1 MTIPI
6 FAMAALLCGPSDPVP
21 AASVQPGASVQ
32 PATAPAASSAAETDN
47 LRQLLTLRRVYVD
60 RFSGGETAAQ
70 LRDMVING
78 LQSSKL
84 FTITENQEKADAIL
98 RGSGEDL
105 VFNETH
111 SSSDSLNVHS
121 SLGTSQTVEDTAL
134 RGGTRSEDRATRSVG
149 LGAGDSESSH
159 SVERR
164 HEANAAVR
172 LVSKDGDVIWSTT
185 QESLGGKFRGASA
198 DVADKITKR
207 LLEDYERAKKLQH

>member
-1 MTIPI
+1 MNTLTLILG
-6 FAMAALLCGPSDPVP
+6 ALLFGPSDPVP
-21 AASVQPGASVQ
+21 A
-32 PATAPAASSAAETDN
+32 PAPPAARASSSASETDP
-47 LRQLLTLRRVYVD
+47 LRQLLTVRRVFVD

-70 LRDMVING
+70 LRDMIING
-78 LQSSKL
+78 LQGSKL

-111 SSSDSLNVHS
+111 TLSDSLNVHS
-121 SLGTSQTVEDTAL
+121 SLSTTQSEEDTAL
-134 RGGTRSEDRATRSVG
+134 RGGTRSEDRLNKSVG

-185 QESLGGKFRGASA
+185 QESLGGKFRGASS
-198 DVADKITKR
+198 DVADKITKQ
-207 LLEDYERAKKLQH
+207 LTEDYERARKLRR

>member
-1 MTIPI
+1 MTALPLL
-6 FAMAALLCGPSDPVP
+6 AALLFGPADSIP
-21 AASVQPGASVQ
+21 
-32 PATAPAASSAAETDN
+32 APAPPAPPPAVETDS

-70 LRDMVING
+70 MRDMIING
-78 LQSSKL
+78 LQGSKL
-84 FTITENQEKADAIL
+84 FVITENQEKADAIL
-98 RGSGEDL
+98 RGSAEDL

-121 SLGTSQTVEDTAL
+121 NLGTRHSSDAGSL
-134 RGGTRSEDRATRSVG
+134 RGGSRVANSTDQTMG
-149 LGAGDSESSH
+149 LGAGESESSH

-172 LVSKDGDVIWSTT
+172 LVTKDGDVIWSTT
-185 QESLGGKFRGASA
+185 QESMGGKFRGASS

-207 LLEDYERAKKLQH
+207 LTEDYERARKLPH

>member
-1 MTIPI
+1 MT
-6 FAMAALLCGPSDPVP
+6 ALPFVLAGLLFGPSDPVP
-21 AASVQPGASVQ
+21 AS
-32 PATAPAASSAAETDN
+32 APAAPPAVETDS
-47 LRQLLTLRRVYVD
+47 LRQLLTVRRVYVD

-70 LRDMVING
+70 MRDMIING

-84 FTITENQEKADAIL
+84 FVITENQEKADAIL

-111 SSSDSLNVHS
+111 SSSDNVNVHS
-121 SLGTSQTVEDTAL
+121 SLNTSQSDEDTAL
-134 RGGTRSEDRATRSVG
+134 RGGTRTYDRMSKGMG
-149 LGAGDSESSH
+149 LGAGEGESSR

-172 LVSKDGDVIWSTT
+172 LVTKDGDVIWSTT
-185 QESLGGKFRGASA
+185 QESMGGRFRGASS

-207 LLEDYERAKKLQH
+207 LAEDYERAKKLLH

>member
-1 MTIPI
+1 MTALILVLG
-6 FAMAALLCGPSDPVP
+6 ALLFGPADSIPAPAP
-21 AASVQPGASVQ
+21 AAP
-32 PATAPAASSAAETDN
+32 PASSAALETGG
-47 LRQLLTLRRVYVD
+47 LRQLLTLRRVFVD

-70 LRDMVING
+70 MRDMIING
-78 LQSSKL
+78 LEGSKL

-111 SSSDSLNVHS
+111 TSSDSLNVHS
-121 SLGTSQTVEDTAL
+121 SMSSSQSEEDAAL
-134 RGGTRSEDRATRSVG
+134 RGGTRTDDRATRSMG

-172 LVSKDGDVIWSTT
+172 LVTKDGDVIWSTT
-185 QESLGGKFRGASA
+185 QESMGGKFRGASS

-207 LLEDYERAKKLQH
+207 LTEDYERAQKLLH

>member
-1 MTIPI
+1 MT
-6 FAMAALLCGPSDPVP
+6 ALRWALGALLFCPSDPVP
-21 AASVQPGASVQ
+21 A
-32 PATAPAASSAAETDN
+32 TAPAAQPAPPAVSSATVQPDT
-47 LRQLLTLRRVYVD
+47 LRQLLAVRRVYVD

-70 LRDMVING
+70 MRDMIVNA

-105 VFNETH
+105 VFNEQH
-111 SSSDSLNVHS
+111 SSSDSVNVHS
-121 SLGTSQTVEDTAL
+121 NMGTRRSTDDSSL
-134 RGGTRSEDRATRSVG
+134 RGGTHVYDSDDRTSG
-149 LGAGDSESSH
+149 MGAGESESSH

-172 LVSKDGDVIWSTT
+172 LVSKDGDVIWSST

-198 DVADKITKR
+198 DVADKITKQ
-207 LLEDYERAKKLQH
+207 LMEDYEQARKVQH

>member
-1 MTIPI
+1 MT
-6 FAMAALLCGPSDPVP
+6 ALTLVLGALLFGPADSIPAPAP
-21 AASVQPGASVQ
+21 AAP
-32 PATAPAASSAAETDN
+32 PASSAALETSG
-47 LRQLLTLRRVYVD
+47 LRQLLTLRRVFVD

-70 LRDMVING
+70 MRDMIING
-78 LQSSKL
+78 LEGSRL

-121 SLGTSQTVEDTAL
+121 SMSSSQSEEDAAL
-134 RGGTRSEDRATRSVG
+134 RGGTRTDDRATRSMG
-149 LGAGDSESSH
+149 LGAGDSESSR

-172 LVSKDGDVIWSTT
+172 LVTKDGDVIWSTT
-185 QESLGGKFRGASA
+185 QESMGGKFRGASS

-207 LLEDYERAKKLQH
+207 LTEDYERAQKLLH

>member
-1 MTIPI
+1 MT
-6 FAMAALLCGPSDPVP
+6 ALTLVLGALLFGPADSIPAPAP
-21 AASVQPGASVQ
+21 AAP
-32 PATAPAASSAAETDN
+32 PASSAALETSG
-47 LRQLLTLRRVYVD
+47 LRQLLTLRRVFVD

-70 LRDMVING
+70 MRDMIING
-78 LQSSKL
+78 LEGSRL

-121 SLGTSQTVEDTAL
+121 SMSSSQSEEDAAL
-134 RGGTRSEDRATRSVG
+134 RGGTRTDDRATRSMG

-172 LVSKDGDVIWSTT
+172 LVTKDGDVIWSTT
-185 QESLGGKFRGASA
+185 QESMGGKFRGASS

-207 LLEDYERAKKLQH
+207 LTEDYERAQKLLH

>member
-1 MTIPI
+1 MTA
-6 FAMAALLCGPSDPVP
+6 FTLALGALLFCPSDPVP
-21 AASVQPGASVQ
+21 AS
-32 PATAPAASSAAETDN
+32 APAAPAVPPTATATVVEPDT

-70 LRDMVING
+70 MRDMIING

-84 FTITENQEKADAIL
+84 FVITENQDKADAIL

-105 VFNETH
+105 VFNDQH

-121 SLGTSQTVEDTAL
+121 NLGTRRSSDAGAL
-134 RGGTRSEDRATRSVG
+134 RGGSHVYDSTDQTVG
-149 LGAGDSESSH
+149 LGAGESESSH

-172 LVSKDGDVIWSTT
+172 LVTKDGDVIWSTT

-207 LLEDYERAKKLQH
+207 LTEDYERARQLPH

>member
-1 MTIPI
+1 MTALTLILG
-6 FAMAALLCGPSDPVP
+6 ALLCGPSDPVP
-21 AASVQPGASVQ
+21 APPAQ
-32 PATAPAASSAAETDN
+32 PASSSSVTASSSGLEKDT
-47 LRQLLTLRRVYVD
+47 LRQLLTLRRVFVD

-70 LRDMVING
+70 MRDMIING
-78 LQSSKL
+78 LEGSKL

-111 SSSDSLNVHS
+111 TSSDSMNVHS
-121 SLGTSQTVEDTAL
+121 SLSTTQSEEDAAL
-134 RGGTRSEDRATRSVG
+134 RGGTRTDDRLNRSIG
-149 LGAGDSESSH
+149 LGAGNSESSH

-185 QESLGGKFRGASA
+185 QESMGGKFRGASS
-198 DVADKITKR
+198 DVADKITKQ
-207 LLEDYERAKKLQH
+207 LTEDYERARKLPR

>member
-1 MTIPI
+1 MTALT
-6 FAMAALLCGPSDPVP
+6 FGLVALLFGPSDPVP
-21 AASVQPGASVQ
+21 AS
-32 PATAPAASSAAETDN
+32 APAAPPTSSSPVEADS

-70 LRDMVING
+70 MRDMIING
-78 LQSSKL
+78 LQGSKL
-84 FTITENQEKADAIL
+84 FVITENQEKADAIL

-105 VFNETH
+105 VFNEQH

-121 SLGTSQTVEDTAL
+121 NLGTRRSTDGGAL
-134 RGGTRSEDRATRSVG
+134 RGGSHVYDSTDQTVG
-149 LGAGDSESSH
+149 LGAGESESSH

-172 LVSKDGDVIWSTT
+172 LVTKDGDVIWSTT

-207 LLEDYERAKKLQH
+207 LTEDYERARQLPH

>member
-1 MTIPI
+1 MTTLTLVLG
-6 FAMAALLCGPSDPVP
+6 ALLFAPSDPVAATPP
-21 AASVQPGASVQ
+21 AAQP
-32 PATAPAASSAAETDN
+32 PSSSRLEADT
-47 LRQLLTLRRVYVD
+47 LRQLLTVRRVYVD

-70 LRDMVING
+70 MRDMIING
-78 LQSSKL
+78 LEGSKL
-84 FTITENQEKADAIL
+84 FVITENQEKADAIL

-111 SSSDSLNVHS
+111 STSDNLNVHS
-121 SLGTSQTVEDTAL
+121 NMSTSDSDEDTSL
-134 RGGTRSEDRATRSVG
+134 RGGTRTYDRVGKSMG
-149 LGAGDSESSH
+149 LGAGEGESRH

-185 QESLGGKFRGASA
+185 QESMGGKFRGASA

-207 LLEDYERAKKLQH
+207 LTEDYDRAQKLPH